1 MDIEVLAFF
10 KKLIMHYIKKLKL
23 FSLFFL
29 LSAYSFAQTDNYQP
43 PKLSAQ
49 NSWSMVLI
57 PDVQSYVKFER
68 NHGVLE
74 LMTGWVS
81 DQIESLNIQMVL
93 GTGDL
98 VEHNSW
104 LTPDGER
111 GDQAGLQQWKA
122 VSRAFER
129 LDGKVPYIN
138 ATGNH
143 DYGVLNIDERRK
155 TNYDT
160 FFPVDRNLLSQRLLK
175 EAGMDADQQPSLVNA
190 AYEFLS
196 PTEEL
201 FLFVV
206 LEFAPREETI
216 EWAKKVVEDE
226 KYANHRVVVL
236 THSYLNS
243 ENAHI
248 AQENYPIENRNYGKA
263 IFDKLVKPSKNIE
276 MVFSG
281 HIGKPDDF
289 EKHVG
294 YRTDKNAAGRTVH
307 QITFNAQALGG
318 GWFGN
323 GGDGW
328 LRWFEFM
335 PDKRTVKVKTFSPLF
350 AISPTTRQYAWH
362 REDYNEFEFKLDP
375 K

>member
-1 MDIEVLAFF
+1 MN
-10 KKLIMHYIKKLKL
+10 YIKKLKL
-23 FSLFFL
+23 FSLFL
-29 LSAYSFAQTDNYQP
+29 LFAVYSFAQTDNYQP
-43 PKLSAQ
+43 PKLSDQ
-49 NSWSMVLI
+49 NSWSMILI

-81 DQIESLNIQMVL
+81 DQIDSLNIQMVL

-143 DYGVLNIDERRK
+143 DYGVLNIDESRK
-155 TNYDT
+155 TNYDA
-160 FFPVDRNLLSQRLLK
+160 FFPVDRNFLSQRLLK
-175 EAGMDADQQPSLVNA
+175 EAGTNADQQPSLVNA

-196 PTEEL
+196 PYEEL

-216 EWAKKVVEDE
+216 EWAKKIVEDE
-226 KYANHRVVVL
+226 KYMNHRVVVL
-236 THSYLNS
+236 THSYLNAES
-243 ENAHI
+243 EHI
-248 AQENYPIENRNYGKA
+248 AKEDYPIENRNYGKA
-263 IFDKLVKPSKNIE
+263 IFEKLIEPSKNIE

-289 EKHVG
+289 ERHVG

-328 LRWFEFM
+328 LRWFEFT

-350 AISPTTRQYAWH
+350 AISPTTSQFAWQ
-362 REDYNEFEFKLDP
+362 RADYNEFEFKLDP

>member
-29 LSAYSFAQTDNYQP
+29 LSAYSFDQTDNYQP

-143 DYGVLNIDERRK
+143 DYGVINMDEGGE

-160 FFPVDRNLLSQRLLK
+160 CFPADRNILTNGRVTAEGKNGSQ
-175 EAGMDADQQPSLVNA
+175 
-190 AYEFLS
+190 
-196 PTEEL
+196 
-201 FLFVV
+201 
-206 LEFAPREETI
+206 
-216 EWAKKVVEDE
+216 
-226 KYANHRVVVL
+226 
-236 THSYLNS
+236 
-243 ENAHI
+243 
-248 AQENYPIENRNYGKA
+248 
-263 IFDKLVKPSKNIE
+263 
-276 MVFSG
+276 
-281 HIGKPDDF
+281 
-289 EKHVG
+289 
-294 YRTDKNAAGRTVH
+294 
-307 QITFNAQALGG
+307 
-318 GWFGN
+318 
-323 GGDGW
+323 
-328 LRWFEFM
+328 
-335 PDKRTVKVKTFSPLF
+335 
-350 AISPTTRQYAWH
+350 
-362 REDYNEFEFKLDP
+362 
-375 K
+375 